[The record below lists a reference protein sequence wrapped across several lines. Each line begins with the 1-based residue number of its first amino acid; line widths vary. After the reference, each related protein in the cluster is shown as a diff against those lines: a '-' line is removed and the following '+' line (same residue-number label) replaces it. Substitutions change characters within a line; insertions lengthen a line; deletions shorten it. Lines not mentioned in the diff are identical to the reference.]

1 MLYQRSLE
9 IETRL
14 HTVLT
19 LVRSGRYSTPMIA
32 KQLGISIPTV
42 SRDLTALRER
52 GHEIRSER
60 NRGTWRYVLAAAS
73 SSRIQASAQR
83 RTNKSETLN
92 IQYGKRARREARIA

>member
-14 HTVLT
+14 QTVLT

-42 SRDLTALRER
+42 SRDVTALRER
-52 GHEIRSER
+52 GHEIRSGR
-60 NRGTWRYVLAAAS
+60 NHGTWRYVLASAP
-73 SSRIQASAQR
+73 SSRQASAQH
-83 RTNKSETLN
+83 RTSKSETPN
-92 IQYGKRARREARIA
+92 MQYGKRGRREARIA